1 MSLVALQIIHL
12 SRSLKNSIKAS
23 DTPRGY
29 HRSAPYQITREQA
42 DALFEE
48 VLSAVNIILIELQRV
63 VFVESL
69 GTSAKV
75 CLSRRISNL
84 A

>member
-1 MSLVALQIIHL
+1 MGPNEYH
-12 SRSLKNSIKAS
+12 AS
-23 DTPRGY
+23 ADDSRGY

-42 DALFEE
+42 DAFFEE

-69 GTSAKV
+69 GTSTKV
-75 CLSRRISNL
+75 FFTGRIL
-84 A
+84 DLI